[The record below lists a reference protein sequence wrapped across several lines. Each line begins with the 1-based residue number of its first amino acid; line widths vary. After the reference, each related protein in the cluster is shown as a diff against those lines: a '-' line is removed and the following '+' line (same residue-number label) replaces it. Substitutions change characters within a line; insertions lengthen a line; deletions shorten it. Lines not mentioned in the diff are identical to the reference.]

1 MEQPLSRPM
10 HGILTDY
17 PYIATVSSAPTLFGF
32 EDEKAAVAAT
42 RFFSGTILASSIL
55 TRAEWGWLRV
65 MPYKAHLALDVMGG
79 MGALAA
85 PWVLGFSKNE
95 KARNT
100 FIAMGIFGILAGTLS
115 RPEEM
120 P

>member
-1 MEQPLSRPM
+1 M

-32 EDEKAAVAAT
+32 EDEKAAVMAT
-42 RFFSGTILASSIL
+42 RVFSGTILASSIL

-65 MPYKAHLALDVMGG
+65 MPYKTHLGLDVMGG
-79 MGALAA
+79 VGALAA
-85 PWVLGFSKNE
+85 PWLFGFSHNE

-100 FIAMGIFGILAGTLS
+100 FIAMGIFGILAGTFRARKKCLDLFT
-115 RPEEM
+115 EGK
-120 P
+120 